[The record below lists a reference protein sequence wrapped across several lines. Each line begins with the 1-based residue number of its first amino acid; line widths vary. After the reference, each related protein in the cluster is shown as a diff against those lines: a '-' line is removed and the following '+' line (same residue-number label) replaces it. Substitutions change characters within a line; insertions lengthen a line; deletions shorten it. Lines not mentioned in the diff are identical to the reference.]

1 MKIPIILTLMKLKVL
16 QESFSKALSITSRFT
31 SNKIQLPIL
40 ANVLLS
46 ASKNKLFISATNL
59 EMAISIPLG
68 AKVERDGEITIPARV
83 ISELVGNLTPGQI
96 SLDAEKEI
104 LKIAAQGFSSSLS
117 GINSSDFPVVPHE
130 LDKKE
135 VSIKSNDFKHSLN
148 KVLFAVSSDETRPVL
163 TGVLVVLN
171 KDDITFVSTDGF
183 RLSKKRIK
191 LSSSVK
197 DETKLIIPKNTL
209 SELSRLEVSSDSQ
222 LVFSFNRSDNQILFN
237 LQEMILT
244 SRIIE
249 GDFPDYEKIIPKD
262 SRLKV
267 KVDKSDLLR
276 AVKLASVFARES
288 ANVIKVKVKKAS
300 VFVSAESSHSG
311 SQETE
316 LDARVEDEAETLK
329 DGEDYVIAFNYK
341 FLEDFLGSC
350 EGESVQINLSDA
362 NSPALFLDEE
372 DKSFI
377 HIIMPVR
384 LQS

>member
-350 EGESVQINLSDA
+350 EGENVQINLSDA

>member
-191 LSSSVK
+191 LSSPVK

-350 EGESVQINLSDA
+350 EGENVQINLSDA

>member
-300 VFVSAESSHSG
+300 VFISAESSHSG

-350 EGESVQINLSDA
+350 EGENVQINLSDA

>member
-1 MKIPIILTLMKLKVL
+1 MKLKVL

-350 EGESVQINLSDA
+350 EGENVQINLSDA